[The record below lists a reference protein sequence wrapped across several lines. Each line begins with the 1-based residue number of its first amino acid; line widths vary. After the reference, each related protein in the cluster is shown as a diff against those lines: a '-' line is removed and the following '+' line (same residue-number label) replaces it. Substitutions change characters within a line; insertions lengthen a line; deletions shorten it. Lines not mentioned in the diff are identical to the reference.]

1 MPGASYYQGLNAAP
15 DFKQRRLDSMQ
26 NITIATRMRDDAVA
40 EMQERMKAMGLLSS
54 QMNKQAEMQAEML
67 PADAERFK
75 AANEKLMEGV
85 IGELS
90 KVNNDPNML
99 RMMSPQITDKYAR
112 DLISSPEL
120 RAAKENKKNFDLG
133 TAAIQKGEM
142 VDDVEVEYDGGT
154 KETVPWLEALDLH
167 QQGVIKKLP
176 FKSAV
181 PMAEINAMKFLG
193 VEMPSAEAKYKG
205 KVSENYVAD
214 LIQAENPRYTREQAL
229 KQAKLFADPSTPGA
243 THFLWGRVIPRY
255 QGGSS
260 SSGLAWEKYMDKIN
274 SVKSVTDNL
283 HRAMFDPG
291 NKTTYD
297 KDLGAYN
304 LNVTPIDLSKI
315 TKGTGKGAVQA
326 ENILVRNDEKDP
338 ANSRFIISY
347 GGDDYEE
354 LSFDDLA
361 QRVLGASNVNISD
374 YTKLMQMVNRGTTST
389 YNPLNY
395 SQMTPEIPFEGLIG
409 GGGDAPPPQIANDPY
424 LSNLWKQKYQ
434 ARKVSYG
441 APSGGSTGQLESIP
455 GWE

>member
-75 AANEKLMEGV
+75 AAHEKLMEGV

-133 TAAIQKGEM
+133 TAAIQKGEW
-142 VDDVEVEYDGGT
+142 VAPVEIEYDGGT
-154 KETVPWLEALDLH
+154 KEKVPWIEAVDLH

-176 FKSAV
+176 FMRAR
-181 PMAEINAMKFLG
+181 PMPEINPLKLLG
-193 VEMPSAEAKYKG
+193 TERPPAEDKYKG
-205 KVSENYVAD
+205 FVSKKFLAD
-214 LIQAENPRYTREQAL
+214 IIQAENPDYPREDVMDMVER
-229 KQAKLFADPSTPGA
+229 FSNPEVSGA
-243 THFLWGRVIPRY
+243 TQLVWGRVIPRY
-255 QGGSS
+255 QSNGN
-260 SSGLAWEKYMDKIN
+260 SGLAWEKYMDKIN

-291 NKTTYD
+291 NKTTYNN
-297 KDLGAYN
+297 KLQAYN

-315 TKGTGKGAVQA
+315 SKGTGKGASQA
-326 ENILVRNDEKDP
+326 ENILVRNDGTNA
-338 ANSRFIISY
+338 ANSRFIIEY
-347 GGDDYEE
+347 GDGTNEQ

-374 YTKLMQMVNRGTTST
+374 YTKMMQMINGGTTST

-395 SQMTPEIPFEGLIG
+395 SQFTPEIPFEGLIQG
-409 GGGDAPPPQIANDPY
+409 AEPESDLIKNDPQ
-424 LSNLWKQKYQ
+424 LLQMWKNKYPGKK
-434 ARKVSYG
+434 RVSYG

>member
-1 MPGASYYQGLNAAP
+1 
-15 DFKQRRLDSMQ
+15 MQ

-75 AANEKLMEGV
+75 AAHEKLMEGV

>member
-1 MPGASYYQGLNAAP
+1 
-15 DFKQRRLDSMQ
+15 MQ

-54 QMNKQAEMQAEML
+54 QMNKHAEMQAEML

-424 LSNLWKQKYQ
+424 LSNIWKQKYQ

-455 GWE
+455 GWGE

>member
-1 MPGASYYQGLNAAP
+1 
-15 DFKQRRLDSMQ
+15 MQ
-26 NITIATRMRDDAVA
+26 NITIATRMRDDAIA

-75 AANEKLMEGV
+75 AAHEKLMEGV

-99 RMMSPQITDKYAR
+99 RMMSLQITDKYAR

-120 RAAKENKKNFDLG
+120 RSAKDNKKNFDLG

-167 QQGVIKKLP
+167 RQGVIKKLP
-176 FKSAV
+176 FSSSM

-193 VEMPSAEAKYKG
+193 VEMPSAESKYKG

-214 LIQAENPRYTREQAL
+214 LIQAENPRYTRAQAL
-229 KQAKLFADPSTPGA
+229 KQAKLFADPTTPGA
-243 THFLWGRVIPRY
+243 THFLWGRVIPRST
-255 QGGSS
+255 GGGYG
-260 SSGLAWEKYMDKIN
+260 SGLAWEKYMDKIN

-283 HRAMFDPG
+283 HRAMFDPS
-291 NKTTYD
+291 NKTTYNSS
-297 KDLGAYN
+297 LGAYN

-315 TKGTGKGAVQA
+315 RKGTGKEASQA
-326 ENILVRNDEKDP
+326 ENILVRNSEGDP
-338 ANSRFIISY
+338 TNSRFIIEY
-347 GGDDYEE
+347 GDGTNEQ

-374 YTKLMQMVNRGTTST
+374 YTKMMQMINGGTTST

-395 SQMTPEIPFEGLIG
+395 SQFTPEIPFEGLIQG
-409 GGGDAPPPQIANDPY
+409 AEPESDLIKNDPQ
-424 LSNLWKQKYQ
+424 LLQMWKNKYPGKK
-434 ARKVSYG
+434 RVSYG